1 MRLGICAKITD
12 GAMLK
17 EAGWDYVE
25 EQVVRFLRGE
35 DEQWEVPARG
45 VLPVEAGNLMLPPTI
60 KVVGDAVDS
69 AKIKVYMARVME
81 RAQAV
86 GMKTIVFG
94 SGGARRVPEGFSRE
108 KAKGQILDFAR
119 MIAELAER
127 HGVTVALEHLQQTEC
142 NILTS
147 VAEATEYVREVGH
160 GHFRQLVD
168 SYHLW
173 QEKESLESV
182 KSAIPFLSHVHVADV
197 GSRCAPGQ
205 GVEQATGMYRE
216 FFRVLKAGGYD
227 GRISVEAKW
236 TPGPEVDAEKVAKWV
251 REIWD
256 AS

>member
-1 MRLGICAKITD
+1 MRLGICAKTTD

-60 KVVGDAVDS
+60 KLVGKAVDS
-69 AKIKVYMARVME
+69 AGIKVYMGRVME

-108 KAKGQILDFAR
+108 KAKEQLLDFAR
-119 MIAELAER
+119 MAAELAEC
-127 HGVTVALEHLQQTEC
+127 HGITVALEHLQQTEC
-142 NILTS
+142 NIITS

-173 QEKESLESV
+173 QEKEPLDSV
-182 KSAIPFLSHVHVADV
+182 KAALPWLCHVHVADQ

-205 GVEQATGMYRE
+205 GSEQAAAMYRK
-216 FFRVLKAGGYD
+216 FFQVLKAGGYD

-236 TPGPEVDAEKVAKWV
+236 NPGMDADAAKVARWT
-251 REIWD
+251 REMWD
-256 AS
+256 A